1 MVRLSFCPACSGY
14 ALTSPWS
21 TFINTSLS
29 TYDSASQSGL
39 IGPILKRLAHL
50 SEAKASTSD
59 KWFLSPTE
67 QKMAL
72 VLLEHNSMRWLMMR
86 PFKCAVR
93 AYTRVIAT
101 ARYKVRTILISN
113 EWLINLSLRILGVYT
128 CNASFVKPNS
138 AEVASSLTL
147 LMRPLMIC

>member
-14 ALTSPWS
+14 ALTLPWS
-21 TFINTSLS
+21 TFINTSLN
-29 TYDSASQSGL
+29 TYDSASLSGL
-39 IGPILKRLAHL
+39 IGRILKRLAHR
-50 SEAKASTSD
+50 SKAKASTSD

-72 VLLEHNSMRWLMMR
+72 ALLEHNSMRWLMMR

-93 AYTRVIAT
+93 ASTRVIAM
-101 ARYKVRTILISN
+101 ARSKVLTTLISN
-113 EWLINLSLRILGVYT
+113 EWHISLSLRILGVST

-147 LMRPLMIC
+147 LKRPLMIC